1 MSETVRL
8 PVDLARQVGSAAD
21 GHRLDVVM
29 TRLRNE
35 PATHRD
41 EERTLN
47 RRFVIPDARSFLLSG
62 TARVAPDAP
71 DPVLDAALGTT
82 APGTQFSAS
91 SHLTGD
97 VDSRASRAFDH
108 DRSTA
113 WTPRLDNPYGSWIQ
127 ASLAAPT
134 TFDHLQ
140 LTFVDDT
147 KHFVPGQVTLLA
159 DGVPVRTLPI
169 PDVRS
174 ATGVVANPSPV
185 DQLPRVADGTLRTVE
200 LGFDPVTA
208 RDLRIQVDTIRSSNA
223 GREPLVVLPVSI
235 AEADVSGVPVP
246 ASPATIDTGCRS
258 DLVSIDGRPVS
269 VAIQGA
275 SRDACRGLDIRACET
290 VPPLDAGSA
299 SGRRGGTDE

>member
-1 MSETVRL
+1 MIRADQPQTVDHVTLVQKPQSATDRSITEVELTFDDDDPLTVALDASSVTPAGQVISFPSRTASRLAVEITQVDQPTASRNGVGFSEVGFGDTRVSETVRL

-41 EERTLN
+41 EELTLN

-97 VDSRASRAFDH
+97 VDRVRRRAFDH
-108 DRSTA
+108 DPFHRVDAVGSTIRTA
-113 WTPRLDNPYGSWIQ
+113 LDPGV
-127 ASLAAPT
+127 AGGT
-134 TFDHLQ
+134 DHLRPPAAD
-140 LTFVDDT
+140 LRRRP

-169 PDVRS
+169 PDVRTRDGRRESEPGRPTS
-174 ATGVVANPSPV
+174 AVWP
-185 DQLPRVADGTLRTVE
+185 
-200 LGFDPVTA
+200 TA
-208 RDLRIQVDTIRSSNA
+208 RCAPSSWASIR
-223 GREPLVVLPVSI
+223 
-235 AEADVSGVPVP
+235 
-246 ASPATIDTGCRS
+246 
-258 DLVSIDGRPVS
+258 
-269 VAIQGA
+269 
-275 SRDACRGLDIRACET
+275 
-290 VPPLDAGSA
+290 
-299 SGRRGGTDE
+299 